1 MFNLP
6 QPSMALNSHDVP
18 PPDYKMWNTYKVSAN
33 TTPEHM
39 LGWIAKV
46 AGDVRGGLRCVV
58 FNSHGSPGKLHIGTG
73 ITPPLAHLFTVL
85 SGKVNTIFIVACEVA
100 QIGSTSFDGN
110 LFCGAIAKAS
120 GATVFCSTALQSTG
134 GYAII
139 GLPFGCIDE
148 YEGIVYRYNRDGSN
162 RAVDNDQIRRYL
174 RRLRLGL

>member
-18 PPDYKMWNTYKVSAN
+18 PPDYQMYNTYKVSAD
-33 TTPEHM
+33 TAPEHM
-39 LGWIAKV
+39 LGWTAKV
-46 AGDVRGGLRCVV
+46 GENVRGGLRCVV

-73 ITPPLAHLFTVL
+73 ITPPMANLFKVL
-85 SGKVNTIFIVACEVA
+85 NGKVNTIFIVACEVA
-100 QIGSTSFDGN
+100 QIGATSFDGN

-139 GLPFGCIDE
+139 GLPFGQIDE
-148 YEGIVYRYNRDGSN
+148 YEGIVYRYKRDGSN
-162 RAVDNDQIRRYL
+162 KAVDNDYIRSYVRK
-174 RRLRLGL
+174 LRLGL